1 MVTMKAVL
9 IGAAALALTAPA
21 LAQQNPP
28 PNPCETEPE
37 FNEFDFWLGDW
48 NVYQGD
54 GTLAGVNRITKTD
67 NGCLIRENW
76 RSSTGSTGF
85 SMNFFEVG
93 SDSWRQVWVSQG
105 AQIDYSGG
113 LDEAG
118 VMRLQGLIN
127 YPATGLS
134 APFRGAW
141 TLRDDGTVLQEFQQ
155 QDPETGAW
163 NIWFIGRYV
172 PAGSEPDNEDAA
184 AIWSDMP

>member
-1 MVTMKAVL
+1 MKAVL
-9 IGAAALALTAPA
+9 LAGALVLTPPA
-21 LAQQNPP
+21 LAQHQAP

-37 FNEFDFWLGDW
+37 FSQFDFWLGDW

-76 RSSTGSTGF
+76 RSAAGSTGF
-85 SMNFFEVG
+85 SMNFSDVG
-93 SDSWRQVWVSQG
+93 GASWRQIWVSQG

-118 VMRLQGLIN
+118 VMRLEGLIR
-127 YPATGLS
+127 YPATGVS

-141 TLRDDGTVLQEFQQ
+141 TLRDDDTVLQEFQQ
-155 QDPETGAW
+155 QDPETGEW
-163 NIWFIGRYV
+163 TIWFIGRYV
-172 PAGSEPDNEDAA
+172 PAGSEPGNDEAA